1 MLDLVVLNGSF
12 ATAVV
17 QPAIIGGAFVLTPQ
31 VVAVGTQFP
40 GKTVVK
46 YKRGLFGNL
55 IPVEVI
61 TTTESE
67 PAKAK

>member
-1 MLDLVVLNGSF
+1 MLDLIVLNGSF
-12 ATAVV
+12 ATV
-17 QPAIIGGAFVLTPQ
+17 QPAIVGGVVLTPQ
-31 VVAVGTQFP
+31 IVAVSGQFP

-67 PAKAK
+67 PSKAK

>member
-1 MLDLVVLNGSF
+1 MLDLIVLNGSF
-12 ATAVV
+12 ATVSPV
-17 QPAIIGGAFVLTPQ
+17 LVGGVVLTPQ
-31 VVAVGTQFP
+31 VVAVAGQFP

-61 TTTESE
+61 TTTEAE
-67 PAKAK
+67 PKKEAK